1 MRLNRILRA
10 SVTGLVALL
19 RLTPSYSALPV
30 VLASCSVM
38 VAAAPVVAATAEA
51 KRTFDLPRGDA
62 ATTLRQFAIAS
73 GRSLV
78 FVTDK
83 VRGERTNA
91 VRGEFTPR
99 EAMARMLAGTALEA
113 TQDPATGAL
122 VVGRRRSAEAAPRPG
137 DAQPVSDSQPGS
149 TTVTSKPR
157 TLLAVLAGWLAL
169 GTDTSAQT
177 VTPAASPPA
186 NEEAVVLSPFQVN
199 ATSDVGYQARETIA
213 GGRLRT
219 DLKDVSAQVD
229 VMTQEFI
236 SDLGINSLEDALRF
250 SLNIDSQTDWYD
262 PSGSENTLGGNPFNP
277 SAGNRARG
285 LSRASTSVGFFETSA
300 PIDSYNTERYSFVGG
315 PNAILFGNGM
325 AGGSV
330 DTSFKRAG
338 VSRNKYSASLQV
350 DSDEGYRASIDLNQV
365 LKKNY
370 LALRFNSMKQ
380 DLATSRKPSYDRSD
394 RHFTS
399 VSFEPLKRLSLR
411 AYYESGLIKKAPV
424 RSTLVQDKVTPYFDR
439 FLTPEQKARY
449 LATYDP
455 SVLKGFDNSA
465 VNSFNVGANTTA
477 INAALTAQGF
487 GPPVAGVPNTDI
499 LSRFTSSSPVLIL
512 GGAATSPIPIMSW
525 NNTGFL
531 QNGPGPFVGE
541 NSDWSFTDGSIY
553 PTEINLVGNGLRN
566 STRTKIYGAV
576 IEFNPVKNLFIELA
590 SNREFITYSFV
601 DALGAGAA
609 ELMIDLNR
617 YLPAQW
623 APGQPAPARVTN
635 PNYGRYYA
643 QSSVSGGDNQQEKAD
658 DRVTA
663 TFTLDFTQNK
673 GWTRWFGVHRLL
685 GVWTSQMSQRFEQVR
700 NGASAATVIS
710 DNDFTVAIN
719 NNVATPLPS
728 AFVNMTQAN
737 RQLQVRHYL
746 GSPTAGVGGAPY
758 VDMQVD
764 PWNWGSMG
772 VDASGK
778 PVVVAG
784 ENLPGGGSAYA
795 ISNGRKETVGKVF
808 SLQSAFFNN
817 RIITSFGHRTDDNTY
832 TSWLGNGLQPR
843 YDAATGSYY
852 FPPSA
857 NDPGNAAFANAPYM
871 SWQDFKKLGLARTQN
886 LASRQKEN
894 PKSISKGIVV
904 HPTRWFS
911 VFYNESTSAYAA
923 EFSRFNHDGSPM
935 TIDDGKGKD
944 YGFSVSAPNGKLSM
958 RVNWYEST
966 RQGGNSIFQGQIA
979 NGMRSLRDT
988 VYYIDKTFLNL
999 NPGFD
1004 IAGNRYA
1011 HYLQSVQ
1018 DSSLPANVN
1027 ANTNFV
1033 GNNFPVA
1040 PNRERSAVQADR
1052 KSEGVEVTLT
1062 ANPLPGLA
1070 LSVRGAKSTTADS
1083 NAGLPWFEYADARW
1097 ADWES
1102 IANQPIGDIPGMTQ
1116 TIRQY
1121 MQSIILPTMSYMK
1134 MSSGM
1139 PNPQERKYRVN
1150 VTGRYSI
1157 QRGPIK
1163 GLFFGGNYSW
1173 RSKSILAY
1181 GSRPAVAKEVYRDFA
1196 DIGAGSYDVPDF
1208 GSPLR
1213 GRPLTSLDGFFGY
1226 RRKIFQGKYEWS
1238 VQLNI
1243 RNLLDDNEL
1252 IQQRGYG
1259 RKQADGTTKFWVTNY
1274 NVPDPRRFIL
1284 TNTISF

>member
-1 MRLNRILRA
+1 MN
-10 SVTGLVALL
+10 
-19 RLTPSYSALPV
+19 
-30 VLASCSVM
+30 
-38 VAAAPVVAATAEA
+38 
-51 KRTFDLPRGDA
+51 
-62 ATTLRQFAIAS
+62 
-73 GRSLV
+73 
-78 FVTDK
+78 
-83 VRGERTNA
+83 TN
-91 VRGEFTPR
+91 PR
-99 EAMARMLAGTALEA
+99 ELL
-113 TQDPATGAL
+113 
-122 VVGRRRSAEAAPRPG
+122 
-137 DAQPVSDSQPGS
+137 
-149 TTVTSKPR
+149 TS
-157 TLLAVLAGWLAL
+157 LSGWLAL
-169 GTDTSAQT
+169 GAAASAQ
-177 VTPAASPPA
+177 VLSPPPA
-186 NEEAVVLSPFQVN
+186 QDEAVVLSPFEIR
-199 ATSDVGYQARETIA
+199 ASSDVGYQARETIA

-236 SDLGINSLEDALRF
+236 SDLGINSLDDALRF
-250 SLNIDSQTDWYD
+250 SLNIESQTDWYD
-262 PSGSENTLGGNPFNP
+262 PSGDGNTLGGNPFNP

-285 LSRASTSVGFFETSA
+285 LARASTSVGFFETSA

-338 VSRNKYSASLQV
+338 VSRNRYSASLQL
-350 DSDEGYRASIDLNQV
+350 DSDDGYRATIDLNQV
-365 LKKNY
+365 LKPNHV
-370 LALRFNSMKQ
+370 ALRFTSLKQ
-380 DLATSRKPSYDRSD
+380 DIPAGRQPSYDRAD
-394 RHFTS
+394 RNFIS
-399 VSFEPLKRLSLR
+399 ASIEPWQQLRLR
-411 AYYESGLIKKAPV
+411 AFHESGRIRKSPV
-424 RSTLVQDKVTPYFDR
+424 RSTLVQDKVTPYFNR

-465 VNSFNVGANTTA
+465 INSFNIGANTNA
-477 INAALTAQGF
+477 VNAALLAQGF

-499 LSRFTSSSPVLIL
+499 LNRYTSSSPVLVL
-512 GGAATSPIPIMSW
+512 GGAATTPIPVMSW

-531 QNGPGPFVGE
+531 QNGPGPFNGE
-541 NSDWSFTDGSIY
+541 NFDWSFTDGSIY
-553 PTEINLVGNGLRN
+553 PTQVNLVGNGLQN
-566 STRTKIYGAV
+566 STRTRTYGAV
-576 IEFNPVKNLFIELA
+576 IEVNPVRNLFIEFA
-590 SNREFITYSFV
+590 MNREFVTYSFV
-601 DALGAGAA
+601 EALGSGGT

-623 APGQPAPARVTN
+623 APGQPAPTRVPN
-635 PNYGRYYA
+635 PNFGRYYA

-663 TFTLDFTQNK
+663 TYTLDFTKSK
-673 GWTRWFGVHRLL
+673 GWTRWFGIHRLL
-685 GVWTSQMSQRFEQVR
+685 GLWTSQMSQRFEQVR
-700 NGASAATVIS
+700 NGASAATVVS
-710 DNDFTVAIN
+710 DNDFTVSISN
-719 NNVATPLPS
+719 NLANPLPN
-728 AFVNMTQAN
+728 ALVDMRQAN

-746 GSPTAGVGGAPY
+746 GSPTAGVGGAPH
-758 VDMQVD
+758 VDMKVN
-764 PWNWGSMG
+764 PWIWGNMG
-772 VDASGK
+772 VDASGR
-778 PVVVAG
+778 PVWVAG

-795 ISNGRKETVGKVF
+795 ISNGRKETVGKMF
-808 SLQSAFFNN
+808 SLQSAFFHN
-817 RIITSFGHRTDDNTY
+817 RIITSYGYRSDDNTY
-832 TSWLGNGLQPR
+832 TSWLDNNLQPR
-843 YDAATGSYY
+843 YDANTGGYY

-857 NDPGNAAFANAPYM
+857 TAPTNTAYANAPFM

-886 LASRQKEN
+886 LSSRQLEN
-894 PKSISKGIVV
+894 PKSVLKGIVV
-904 HPTRWFS
+904 HPTNWFS

-944 YGFSVSAPNGKLSM
+944 YGLSLSLPSGKLSL

-966 RQGGNSIFQGQIA
+966 RQGGNSIFQGQIP
-979 NGMRSLRDT
+979 NGMRSLRDS
-988 VYYIDKTFLNL
+988 VYYIEKTFLNL

-1011 HYLQSVQ
+1011 YYLQSVQ
-1018 DSSLPANVN
+1018 DSSLPSNVN

-1033 GNNFPVA
+1033 GNNYPVA

-1052 KSEGVEVTLT
+1052 RSEGVEVTLT

-1070 LSVRGAKSTTADS
+1070 LSLRGAKSTTADS

-1097 ADWES
+1097 ADWVS
-1102 IANQPIGDIPGMTQ
+1102 IANAPIGAIPGMTQ

-1150 VTGRYSI
+1150 LTGRYAL
-1157 QRGPIK
+1157 QGGRLK

-1181 GSRPAVAKEVYRDFA
+1181 GSRPAEAKEVYKEFA
-1196 DIGAGSYDVPDF
+1196 GIGAGSYDVPDF
-1208 GSPLR
+1208 GSPIT
-1213 GRPLTSLDGFFGY
+1213 GRPLTSLDGFLGY
-1226 RRKIFQGKYEWS
+1226 RRKIFQGRYEWS

-1243 RNLLDDNEL
+1243 RNLLDDDDL
-1252 IQQRGYG
+1252 IQQRAYG
-1259 RKQADGTTKFWVTNY
+1259 RKQADGTMKFWITSY

>member
-1 MRLNRILRA
+1 
-10 SVTGLVALL
+10 
-19 RLTPSYSALPV
+19 
-30 VLASCSVM
+30 
-38 VAAAPVVAATAEA
+38 
-51 KRTFDLPRGDA
+51 
-62 ATTLRQFAIAS
+62 
-73 GRSLV
+73 
-78 FVTDK
+78 
-83 VRGERTNA
+83 
-91 VRGEFTPR
+91 
-99 EAMARMLAGTALEA
+99 MA
-113 TQDPATGAL
+113 
-122 VVGRRRSAEAAPRPG
+122 
-137 DAQPVSDSQPGS
+137 
-149 TTVTSKPR
+149 SKPR
-157 TLLAVLAGWLAL
+157 AFLAAVAGWLAF
-169 GTDTSAQT
+169 GPGTSAQT
-177 VTPAASPPA
+177 VATPPIPPPKD
-186 NEEAVVLSPFQVN
+186 EAIVLSPFEVS
-199 ATSDVGYQARETIA
+199 ASSDVGYQARETIA

-219 DLKDVSAQVD
+219 DLKDVSSQVD
-229 VMTQEFI
+229 VLTQEFI

-250 SLNIDSQTDWYD
+250 SLNVESQTEWYD

-285 LSRASTSVGFFETSA
+285 LARASTSVGFFETSA

-338 VSRNKYSASLQV
+338 VSRNRYSASLQL
-350 DSDEGYRASIDLNQV
+350 DSDDGYRATIDLNQV
-365 LKKNY
+365 LKPNHV
-370 LALRFNSMKQ
+370 ALRFTSLKQ
-380 DLATSRKPSYDRSD
+380 DLPAGRQPSYDRAD
-394 RHFTS
+394 RNFISAS
-399 VSFEPLKRLSLR
+399 VEPWQQLRLR
-411 AYYESGLIKKAPV
+411 AFHESGRIRKSPV

-465 VNSFNVGANTTA
+465 INSFNIGANTNA
-477 INAALTAQGF
+477 VNAALLAQGF

-499 LSRFTSSSPVLIL
+499 LNRFTSSSPVLVL
-512 GGAATSPIPIMSW
+512 GGAATTPIPVMSW

-531 QNGPGPFVGE
+531 QNGPGPYNGE
-541 NSDWSFTDGSIY
+541 NFDWSFTDGSIY
-553 PTEINLVGNGLRN
+553 PTQINLVGNGLQN
-566 STRTKIYGAV
+566 STRTRTYGAV
-576 IEFNPVKNLFIELA
+576 IEVNPVRNLFIEFAL
-590 SNREFITYSFV
+590 NREFVTYSFV
-601 DALGAGAA
+601 EALGSGGT

-623 APGQPAPARVTN
+623 APGQPAPPRVPN
-635 PNYGRYYA
+635 PNFGRYYA

-663 TFTLDFTQNK
+663 TYTLDFTKNK

-685 GVWTSQMSQRFEQVR
+685 GLWTSQMSQRFEQVR
-700 NGASAATVIS
+700 NGASAATVVS
-710 DNDFTVAIN
+710 DNDFTVSIN
-719 NNVATPLPS
+719 NNIANPLPN
-728 AFVNMTQAN
+728 ALVDMRQAN

-746 GSPTAGVGGAPY
+746 GSPTAGVGGAPH
-758 VDMQVD
+758 VDMKVN
-764 PWNWGSMG
+764 PWIWGNLG
-772 VDASGK
+772 VDASGR
-778 PVVVAG
+778 PVLVAG

-795 ISNGRKETVGKVF
+795 ISNGRKETVGKMF
-808 SLQSAFFNN
+808 SLQSAFFHN
-817 RIITSFGHRTDDNTY
+817 RIITSYGYRSDDNTY
-832 TSWLGNGLQPR
+832 TSWLDNNLQPR
-843 YDAATGSYY
+843 YDANTGGYY

-857 NDPGNAAFANAPYM
+857 TAPTNTAYANAPFM

-886 LASRQKEN
+886 LASRQLEN
-894 PKSISKGIVV
+894 PKSVLKGIVV
-904 HPTRWFS
+904 HPTNWFS

-944 YGFSVSAPNGKLSM
+944 YGLSLSLPSGKLSL

-966 RQGGNSIFQGQIA
+966 RQGGNSIFQGQIP
-979 NGMRSLRDT
+979 NGMRSLRDS
-988 VYYIDKTFLNL
+988 VYYIEKTFLNL

-1011 HYLQSVQ
+1011 YYLQSVQ
-1018 DSSLPANVN
+1018 DSSLPSNVN

-1033 GNNFPVA
+1033 GNNYPVA

-1052 KSEGVEVTLT
+1052 RSEGVEVTLT

-1070 LSVRGAKSTTADS
+1070 ISLRGAKSTTADS

-1097 ADWES
+1097 ADWVS
-1102 IANQPIGDIPGMTQ
+1102 IANAPIGAIPGMTQ

-1139 PNPQERKYRVN
+1139 PNPQERQYRVN
-1150 VTGRYSI
+1150 LTGRYAL
-1157 QRGPIK
+1157 QGGRLK
-1163 GLFFGGNYSW
+1163 GLFFGGNTSW

-1181 GSRPAVAKEVYRDFA
+1181 GSRPAEAKEVYKEFA
-1196 DIGAGSYDVPDF
+1196 GIGAGSYDVPDF
-1208 GSPLR
+1208 GSPIT
-1213 GRPLTSLDGFFGY
+1213 GRPLTSLDGFLGY
-1226 RRKIFQGKYEWS
+1226 RRRIYQGRYEWS

-1243 RNLLDDNEL
+1243 RNLLDDDDL
-1252 IQQRGYG
+1252 IQQRAYG
-1259 RKQADGTTKFWVTNY
+1259 RKQADGTMKFWITSY